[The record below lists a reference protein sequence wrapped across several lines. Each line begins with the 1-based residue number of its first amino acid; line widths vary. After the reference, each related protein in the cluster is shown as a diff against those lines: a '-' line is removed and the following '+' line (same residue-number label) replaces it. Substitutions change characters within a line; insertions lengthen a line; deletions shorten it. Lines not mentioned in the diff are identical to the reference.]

1 MASGKRKQGKSKSG
15 ARREAAKRESGEPGG
30 GAGRRDE
37 IGESRVFP
45 LSADRP
51 PGDREIRMAGQWG
64 VGNHPMPEELE
75 EGGSELVM
83 RDGVLL
89 GGLTA
94 GPTGAPTIDIHT
106 KIHTVDPT
114 HEIGN
119 PAGQHASENPPPE
132 RS

>member
-1 MASGKRKQGKSKSG
+1 MATGKRKRGKSQGSAKRG
-15 ARREAAKRESGEPGG
+15 AAKRESGEPGG

-37 IGESRVFP
+37 IGQSGVYP
-45 LSADRP
+45 LSAERP
-51 PGDREIRMAGQWG
+51 PGEREIRMAGEWG
-64 VGNHPMPEELE
+64 VGNTPVPEELM

-94 GPTGAPTIDIHT
+94 GPTGAPTINIHEP
-106 KIHTVDPT
+106 IRSLDPT

-119 PAGQHASENPPPE
+119 PAGQHSSEQGGQD